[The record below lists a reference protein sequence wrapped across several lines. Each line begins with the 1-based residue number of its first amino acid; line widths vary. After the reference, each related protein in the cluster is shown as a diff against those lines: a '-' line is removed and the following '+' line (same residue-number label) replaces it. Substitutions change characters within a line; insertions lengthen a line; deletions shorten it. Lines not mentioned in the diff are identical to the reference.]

1 MNRINRLFR
10 QKEKNILSI
19 YFTAGY
25 PGLND
30 TMEIIT
36 CLDKAGV
43 DMIEIGMPFSD
54 PVADGPVIQGSSEK
68 ALKNGM
74 TLSLLFNQLKEVR
87 KRTDIPLLLMG
98 YFNPIF
104 KYGVE
109 KVLETCNKTGIDGT
123 IIPDL
128 PVEEYTDQYEKL
140 FTANGIINTFLITP
154 QSSETRIRYLD
165 SISKGFLYVVS
176 TSATTGIKKS
186 FESSHLEYFSKLNE
200 MGLRSPR
207 LTGFGISG
215 KGTFDQAC
223 LYSEG
228 AIIGSAF
235 VRVLEDKGS
244 LHENI
249 RKFINTFR

>member
-25 PGLND
+25 PGLDD

-74 TLSLLFNQLKEVR
+74 SLSVLFSQLKEVR
-87 KRTDIPLLLMG
+87 GKTDLPLLLMG
-98 YFNPIF
+98 YFNPIYR
-104 KYGVE
+104 YGVE
-109 KVLETCNKTGIDGT
+109 KFLETCNKTGIDGT

-140 FTANGIINTFLITP
+140 FMANGIINTFLITP
-154 QSSETRIRYLD
+154 QSSEARIRYLD

-176 TSATTGIKKS
+176 TSATTGGKKS
-186 FESSHLEYFSKLNE
+186 FETSHLEYFSRLNE
-200 MGLRSPR
+200 MGLRSPG
-207 LTGFGISG
+207 LTGFGISD
-215 KGTFDQAC
+215 KATFEQAC
-223 LYSEG
+223 RYSNG

-235 VRVLEDKGS
+235 VRALEEKGS
-244 LHENI
+244 LPENI
-249 RKFINTFR
+249 LRFIKTFR